1 MEHTYM
7 TTQQHKTIPIPEV
20 EPRATIPNQNLR
32 VPGPTAIP
40 PEIMAAQAHQ
50 MINHRGPEFSAI
62 MKRVTL
68 RLQYFFQTESPV
80 LTYPASGTGGQEC
93 AIANLFSAG
102 DHVVVITIGSFGNR
116 LAKIADTYGLNVSR
130 IEFPWGEAA
139 DPATVEA
146 RLKDLPAYRAVLMT
160 HNETSTGV
168 TNDVQT
174 LSAIVHRISPEALV
188 VVDAVSS
195 MGCVPLEMDAW
206 GLDVVFTG
214 SQKGWM
220 VPPGIMM
227 IAASP
232 RAWDAHK
239 TAKLPRFYFDWTL
252 SRKKLETSWQHPT
265 TPPVSIFYAL
275 DLALEMMLAE
285 GREEIFAR
293 HRRAGEFIRSRAKAM
308 GLQLLADHQYV
319 SNTVSSIYFPEGVDG
334 KGLLTALRKEDNI
347 VLASGQ
353 DQLQGKIFRI
363 GHLGFFTEADLVQ
376 VMDTLERRLPEF
388 GFKR

>member
-1 MEHTYM
+1 M
-7 TTQQHKTIPIPEV
+7 TIQQHKTIPIPEV

-40 PEIMAAQAHQ
+40 REIMEAQAHQ

-68 RLQYFFQTESPV
+68 RLQYFFQTEAPV

-102 DHVVVITIGSFGNR
+102 EHIVVITIGSFGDR
-116 LAKIADTYGLNVSR
+116 LAKIADIYGLNVSR
-130 IEFPWGEAA
+130 IAFPWGEAA
-139 DPATVEA
+139 DPATIEA
-146 RLKDLPAYRAVLMT
+146 RLKELPPYKAVLMT

-174 LSAIVHRISPEALV
+174 LSALVHRLSPDALV

-232 RAWDAHK
+232 RAWEAHK

-252 SRKKLETSWQHPT
+252 SRKKLESSWQHPT

-285 GREEIFAR
+285 GREAIFDR
-293 HRRAGEFIRSRAKAM
+293 HRRAGEFIRTRAKAM
-308 GLQLLADHQYV
+308 GLRLLADHQYV

-334 KGLLTALRKEDNI
+334 KGLLSTLRKEDNI

-363 GHLGFFTEADLVQ
+363 GHLGFFTQADLEQ
-376 VMDTLERRLPEF
+376 VMDTLEKRLPEF
-388 GFKR
+388 GYKR

>member
-1 MEHTYM
+1 M
-7 TTQQHKTIPIPEV
+7 TIQERKSIPIPEV
-20 EPRATIPNQNLR
+20 EAREPIPNQNLR

-40 PEIMAAQAHQ
+40 PEIMAAQAQQ

-62 MKRVTL
+62 MKRVTP
-68 RLQYFFQTESPV
+68 RLQYFFQTTAPV
-80 LTYPASGTGGQEC
+80 LTYPASGTGGQES
-93 AIANLFSAG
+93 AIVNLFSPG
-102 DHVVVITIGSFGNR
+102 DSVVSITIGSFGNR
-116 LAKIADTYGLNVSR
+116 LAKIAAAYGLDVTR

-139 DPATVEA
+139 DPAVVEA
-146 RLKDLPAYRAVLMT
+146 RLKGLSSYKGVLIT

-174 LSAIVHRISPEALV
+174 LATLVRRYNPDALI

-195 MGCVPLEMDAW
+195 MGCIPLEMDLW
-206 GLDVVFTG
+206 DLDVVFTG

-232 RAWDAHK
+232 RAWEANK
-239 TAKLPRFYFDWTL
+239 TAKLPRFYFDWGL
-252 SRKKLETSWQHPT
+252 SRKHLVDAWQHPT

-275 DLALEMMLAE
+275 DVALEMMLAE
-285 GREEIFAR
+285 GREAIFER
-293 HRRAGEFIRSRAKAM
+293 HQRAGQYIRERAKAM
-308 GLQLLADHQYV
+308 GLELLADHAYA
-319 SNTVSSIYFPEGVDG
+319 SNTVSAIRIPEGVDG
-334 KGLLTALRKEDNI
+334 KGLLTALRKQDKI

-353 DQLQGKIFRI
+353 DKLQGKIFRI
-363 GHLGFFTEADLVQ
+363 GHLGFFTEADLAQ
-376 VMDTLERRLPEF
+376 VMDAVEKRLPEY

>member
-1 MEHTYM
+1 MTIQEH
-7 TTQQHKTIPIPEV
+7 KAIPIPEV
-20 EPRATIPNQNLR
+20 EARAPIPNQNLR

-40 PEIMAAQAHQ
+40 PEIMAAQAQQ

-68 RLQYFFQTESPV
+68 RLEYFFQTAAPV
-80 LTYPASGTGGQEC
+80 LTFPASGTGGQES
-93 AIANLFSAG
+93 AIVNLFSPG
-102 DHVVVITIGSFGNR
+102 EHVVAITIGSFGNR
-116 LAKIADTYGLNVSR
+116 LAKIADIYGLQVTR

-139 DPATVEA
+139 DPSVVEA
-146 RLKDLPAYRAVLMT
+146 RLKELPPYRAVLMT

-174 LSAIVHRISPEALV
+174 LAALV
-188 VVDAVSS
+188 RRNSPDALIVVDAVSS

-232 RAWDAHK
+232 RAWEANK
-239 TAKLPRFYFDWTL
+239 TAKLPRFYLDWEL
-252 SRKKLETSWQHPT
+252 ARKKLDVWQHPT

-275 DLALEMMLAE
+275 DAALEMMLNE
-285 GREEIFAR
+285 GREAIFER
-293 HRRAGEFIRSRAKAM
+293 HRRAGQYIRERAKAL
-308 GLQLLADHQYV
+308 GLALLADHPYA
-319 SNTVSSIYFPEGVDG
+319 SNTVSAIRMPEGVDG
-334 KGLLTALRKEDNI
+334 KGFLGALRKQDNI

-353 DQLQGKIFRI
+353 DKLEGKIFRV
-363 GHLGFFTEADLVQ
+363 GHLGFFSEADLAQ
-376 VMDTLERRLPEF
+376 VMDAVEKRLPEY
-388 GFKR
+388 GFKRS